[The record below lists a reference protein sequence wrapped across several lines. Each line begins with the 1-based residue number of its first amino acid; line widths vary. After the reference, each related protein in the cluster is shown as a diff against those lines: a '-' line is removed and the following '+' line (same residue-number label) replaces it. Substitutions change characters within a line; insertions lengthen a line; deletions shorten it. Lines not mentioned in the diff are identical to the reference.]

1 MSNNN
6 TEVME
11 LEFYK
16 KEVCRLQELLEKEQK
31 DFDEYQTD
39 SRDLEETLTR
49 EIDDLKAEKAKL
61 LRNIDLQKSQQKAQS
76 ERHDRER
83 RDLLLNEQ
91 RLTKLLEE
99 KRAECEELTNTVRKL
114 ETQNESLER
123 SQRTGMQE
131 LSDLSDKLNT
141 ALERVVLVESELTET
156 SDQNEEFQRLKE
168 ENNYLREELEEAK
181 KSSSSN
187 SVNGSETPES
197 CICEMRNATNT
208 INKIDSHSKPHKRNV
223 LPLIK
228 DPISVIIKMN
238 QIVRDLLLKV
248 DVSQCEMEN
257 KMARLNS
264 TNASNFRKA
273 FKFFDANNDGFITQ
287 EELESAMN
295 KCGQYPSKL
304 ELRFIMS
311 QGDRDQNGVITF
323 DEFTALMRENE
334 CRNKYSRHQLRE
346 QFQMFDKDND
356 GYIERSEMTGI
367 VRELSLGRYFPNQVI
382 DQLFR
387 EADVDGDGR
396 ISFEEFVMAV
406 N

>member
-1 MSNNN
+1 MIPSSAFKVLVFSYNFAFVFLSDSTCSVDSCCVLFFAFAHFRLFAFTYICFMVNFTGHLTLSLGKCRENELLSEMSNNN

-248 DVSQCEMEN
+248 DEMEN

-264 TNASNFRKA
+264 TNASTKLWYA
-273 FKFFDANNDGFITQ
+273 F
-287 EELESAMN
+287 
-295 KCGQYPSKL
+295 
-304 ELRFIMS
+304 
-311 QGDRDQNGVITF
+311 VITGLINIVKGMV
-323 DEFTALMRENE
+323 ELQAKGILAVL
-334 CRNKYSRHQLRE
+334 QL
-346 QFQMFDKDND
+346 
-356 GYIERSEMTGI
+356 
-367 VRELSLGRYFPNQVI
+367 LSNAIPPPVTRAQAEI
-382 DQLFR
+382 
-387 EADVDGDGR
+387 
-396 ISFEEFVMAV
+396 IH
-406 N
+406 